1 MDKISK
7 AVKKLNSKDALKIAD
22 TIELLVKGK
31 LNNLNI
37 KKLKGHKDI
46 FRVRVGDYRII
57 FKKEFDSVTL
67 LHIGNRDDKTYK
79 NL

>member
-7 AVKKLNSKDALKIAD
+7 VVKKLNSKDAIKIAN
-22 TIELLVKGK
+22 TIELLVKNN

-37 KKLKGHKDI
+37 KRLKGYKDI
-46 FRVRVGDYRII
+46 FRIRVGNYRII
-57 FKKEFDSVTL
+57 FKKEMEKVII

-79 NL
+79 NY